1 MLVQRL
7 RRPFSARPAH
17 PAPSMPVDD
26 PGSSRSAELTHAI
39 LAAGLAAIGVLV
51 ATDILMN
58 LDRMVEVVLRTV
70 LFVVLGSLA
79 FHLIGNR
86 PLRSAMRH
94 QAATVLTTER
104 RLRLEAN
111 RHAFTRDLQD
121 ALEMADDEDAA
132 MGVLRRAVDELTDR
146 PAHLLLAASSQGH
159 LRSVPMNSSAKEHRS
174 GCSVATPDSCPAI
187 RRGQT
192 LVFDSSTALS
202 ACPHLGDIDDSPCS
216 AVCIPVTVL
225 GSPMGIVHAVS
236 DERAEWAKPDVESLE
251 TVAMHAG
258 TRIGTI
264 RAFAATERKAS
275 TDALTGL
282 MNRRSLEVA
291 LDDLTGQGAVFS
303 IIFADLDHF
312 KQLNDAHSHETG
324 DRALRLFAEV
334 LRHTSRAADHI
345 GRFGGEEFL
354 IIMRDVDAETALGAS
369 MRIGDELRD
378 RLGRSNLPHFTAS
391 FGIAHSSM
399 GRSAQEIIGLADLA
413 MFEAKTSGRNRATVA
428 GTEIDLASKSLTIDV
443 ETDREIHGRLGR
455 D

>member
-1 MLVQRL
+1 M
-7 RRPFSARPAH
+7 S
-17 PAPSMPVDD
+17 VDD
-26 PGSSRSAELTHAI
+26 AGSSRSAELTHAA
-39 LAAGLAAIGVLV
+39 LAAALTAIGVLV
-51 ATDILMN
+51 AVDL
-58 LDRMVEVVLRTV
+58 LLEVDQLIEMVLRTT
-70 LFVVLGSLA
+70 LFVLLGTLT

-86 PLRSAMRH
+86 PLRSAMR
-94 QAATVLTTER
+94 QRATTVLTTER
-104 RLRLEAN
+104 RLRLEAS

-146 PAHLLLAASSQGH
+146 PAHLLLAASAQGH

-225 GSPMGIVHAVS
+225 GSPMGIVHAVGAEH
-236 DERAEWAKPDVESLE
+236 DEWAKPDVESLE

-291 LDDLTGQGAVFS
+291 LDDLTGEGAVFS
-303 IIFADLDHF
+303 VIFADLDHF
-312 KQLNDAHSHETG
+312 KQLNDAHGHETG

-334 LRHTSRAADHI
+334 LRHTSRVTDHI

-369 MRIGDELRD
+369 MRIGDELRE
-378 RLGRSNLPHFTAS
+378 RLGRSNLPQFTAS

-399 GRSAQEIIGLADLA
+399 GRTAQEIIGIADLA
-413 MFEAKTSGRNRATVA
+413 MFEAKTSGRNRASVA
-428 GTEIDLASKSLTIDV
+428 GTEINLASTNLTLDV
-443 ETDREIHGRLGR
+443 DAEREVHGGLGH

>member
-1 MLVQRL
+1 MPRL
-7 RRPFSARPAH
+7 RRPFSARSLKPG
-17 PAPSMPVDD
+17 PPSPDEA
-26 PGSSRSAELTHAI
+26 GSNQSAELTHAV
-39 LAAGLAAIGVLV
+39 LAAVLAGIGVLLV
-51 ATDILMN
+51 VDLALD
-58 LDRMVEVVLRTV
+58 LDRTAELVVRTV
-70 LFVVLGSLA
+70 LFVLLGTVA
-79 FHLIGNR
+79 FQIVGNR

-94 QAATVLTTER
+94 HQTTVRITER
-104 RLRLEAN
+104 QLRLEA
-111 RHAFTRDLQD
+111 RRFAFTRDLQD

-132 MGVLRRAVDELTDR
+132 MGVLRRAVDELSDR
-146 PAHLLLAASSQGH
+146 PTHLLLAASAQGH
-159 LRSVPMNSSAKEHRS
+159 LRSLPMNSSALEHRS

-202 ACPHLGDIDDSPCS
+202 ACPHLGDIDASPCS

-236 DERAEWAKPDVESLE
+236 EEHDAWEPQEVESLE

-282 MNRRSLEVA
+282 MNRRSLEDA
-291 LDDLTGQGAVFS
+291 LEELAGEGAVFS
-303 IIFADLDHF
+303 VIFADLDHF
-312 KQLNDAHSHETG
+312 KQLNDAHGHETG

-354 IIMRDVDAETALGAS
+354 VILRDIDAEGALGAS
-369 MRIGDELRD
+369 MRIGEELRE

-399 GRSAQEIIGLADLA
+399 GRTAQDIIGIADLA

-428 GTEIDLASKSLTIDV
+428 GTELNLTSSSRTIDV
-443 ETDREIHGRLGR
+443 EPERELRNGRLAQ

>member
-1 MLVQRL
+1 MQRL
-7 RRPFSARPAH
+7 LRPFSSR
-17 PAPSMPVDD
+17 APRTGPDES
-26 PGSSRSAELTHAI
+26 GTSRSAELTPAVI
-39 LAAGLAAIGVLV
+39 AAGLAGLGVLV
-51 ATDILMN
+51 AVDL
-58 LDRMVEVVLRTV
+58 LLALERTAALAV
-70 LFVVLGSLA
+70 RTLLFIGFGTLA

-86 PLRSAMRH
+86 PLRSAMRN
-94 QAATVLTTER
+94 QAATVLATER
-104 RLRLEAN
+104 RLRREAD

-146 PAHLLLAASSQGH
+146 PSHLLLAASSQGH
-159 LRSVPMNSSAKEHRS
+159 LRSVPMNSSAKQHRS

-236 DERAEWAKPDVESLE
+236 DEHDEWEAQSVESLE

-291 LDDLTGQGAVFS
+291 LDELAGEGAVFS
-303 IIFADLDHF
+303 VIFADLDHF
-312 KQLNDAHSHETG
+312 KQLNDAHGHETG

-354 IIMRDVDAETALGAS
+354 IIMRDVDAETALSAS
-369 MRIGDELRD
+369 MRIGEELRE
-378 RLGRSNLPHFTAS
+378 RLGRSNLPSYTAS

-399 GRSAQEIIGLADLA
+399 GRSAQEIIGIADLA

-428 GTEIDLASKSLTIDV
+428 GTEINLASPRVPLEV
-443 ETDREIHGRLGR
+443 ERETRGRLGTE
-455 D
+455 